1 MKFALTRQQMFSG
14 VGYRTPTIQRIRLGA
29 DQEGRLTAISHDVIE
44 QTAKTKEFAEQ
55 AAVPTRTM
63 YATESRR
70 TTHRLAALDVP
81 VPSFMRAPGEAPGMF
96 ALESAMDEMAISCGL
111 DPVEFRI
118 RNEPEIDAET
128 GLPYLQSQ
136 PHCLPARRSAPLRL
150 GWPRTAPARPDRK
163 AAGTSAPE

>member
-1 MKFALTRQQMFSG
+1 MAAQAVKGSPGKFALTRQQMFSG

-29 DQEGRLTAISHDVIE
+29 GQDGRFTAISHDVIE

-63 YATESRR
+63 YATRTRR

-81 VPSFMRAPGEAPGMF
+81 VPSWIRAPGEAPRMF
-96 ALESAMDEMAISCGL
+96 ALESAMDEMAIRCGL

-118 RNEPEIDAET
+118 RNDAEIDAEA
-128 GLPYLQSQ
+128 GLPYSSRNLVA
-136 PHCLPARRSAPLRL
+136 CLPEGARRFGRAGPAP
-150 GWPRTAPARPDRK
+150 P
-163 AAGTSAPE
+163 